1 MYIDNLK
8 LRSLIRTDWFVW
20 VAFFCCPVLAMPM
33 VINGC
38 YRQKKNM
45 YLLFSLFMGLCAML
59 LYPPVADLYRHW
71 VNFQDIKLFEWNDFL
86 FFLGVNIKVDF
97 LLPLLEF
104 IFIKYGVSFGFLRF
118 LLVASTTML
127 FLNAYNSYCKSMK
140 PNDRDRCVF
149 LWFVIFIIPYAAVAV
164 GLRSSFAASLVS
176 YYIFRHYVLNEKRFI
191 DIGLLLIAFFFHFG
205 VMMVIPLIL
214 LAEVGLYVRHKP
226 IFYLVFGIL
235 FFVSQSFGLLV
246 SVLPLGELNDYLV
259 SYTEGEYAST
269 EYLEGHNIF
278 FWLPTIGHYTCN
290 ILFFA
295 IFCKNVPITK
305 QTSLVY
311 NLFLLTAFTS
321 AFFAVNGRVMAY
333 FYYYGIFFLMKYA
346 GMSKLKVLFKTY
358 VFLTLFGFMLEW
370 RKHTITRWY
379 YLFSPYPVALSMDY
393 DDNWVMNNVNPNGEL
408 YIYIK

>member
-1 MYIDNLK
+1 M
-8 LRSLIRTDWFVW
+8 
-20 VAFFCCPVLAMPM
+20 
-33 VINGC
+33 
-38 YRQKKNM
+38 
-45 YLLFSLFMGLCAML
+45 
-59 LYPPVADLYRHW
+59 
-71 VNFQDIKLFEWNDFL
+71 
-86 FFLGVNIKVDF
+86 
-97 LLPLLEF
+97 
-104 IFIKYGVSFGFLRF
+104 
-118 LLVASTTML
+118 
-127 FLNAYNSYCKSMK
+127 
-140 PNDRDRCVF
+140 
-149 LWFVIFIIPYAAVAV
+149 
-164 GLRSSFAASLVS
+164 
-176 YYIFRHYVLNEKRFI
+176 
-191 DIGLLLIAFFFHFG
+191 
-205 VMMVIPLIL
+205 IPLIL